1 MPICVFTYIIFIRF
15 RLNFCVFGVFV
26 VTKKISFFA
35 NLSYFLV
42 LLVFVGVRI
51 CSGFGLF
58 SFLGDYADSI
68 MGFVTQVGI
77 ILLLPLLVFKC
88 LSKKSFKETFS
99 FCTYKKTSWKVLASA
114 VVLGVIVF
122 FLNFYVSSFFQNII
136 TGLGYK
142 PVSNAGGGLPNTW
155 WVLLLDLFTTAVL
168 AGVCEE
174 TLHRGLLLH
183 GNSNLGITKSII
195 LSGVLF
201 GLLHLNIMQFFY
213 ATLIGIFL
221 GYLCVLCNSIFP
233 CMIVHFMNN
242 ALCVIVSFGS
252 QNGWGIGKIFT
263 LLADFLTK
271 NLVLGGIFFVLL
283 LGLLVILAWELTKY
297 MAKESFKYSFGK
309 RQKEL
314 ANLAIR
320 DSFFK
325 QIDDIRNGEKEGNSI
340 FRTSEKTIFL
350 DFKQFVNFVG
360 ESIEKNKN
368 ASNSNA
374 NFVLDESNS
383 SKQIFKTKFG
393 EKLENKEIKN
403 LELKTKILIYGSF
416 ALGTIF

>member
-1 MPICVFTYIIFIRF
+1 MFI
-15 RLNFCVFGVFV
+15 
-26 VTKKISFFA
+26 VTKKISFYS
-35 NLSYFLV
+35 NLSYFVV

-58 SFLGDYADSI
+58 SFLGEYADTI
-68 MGFVTQVGI
+68 MAFVTQVGI
-77 ILLLPLLVFKC
+77 ILLLPLLIFKT
-88 LSKKSFKETFS
+88 LSKKNFKEAFA
-99 FCTYKKTSWKVLASA
+99 FCSYKKTSWKVLASA
-114 VVLGVIVF
+114 VVLGIVVF

-142 PVSNAGGGLPNTW
+142 PVTGADSGLPNTW
-155 WVLLLDLFTTAVL
+155 WGLLLDLFTTAVL

-183 GNSNLGITKSII
+183 GNSNLGITKAIV

-221 GYLCVLCNSIFP
+221 GYLCVMCNSIFP

-242 ALCVIVSFGS
+242 ALCVIVSFGA
-252 QNGWGIGKIFT
+252 QNGWGVGKIFNI
-263 LLADFLTK
+263 LAEFLTQ
-271 NLVLGGIFFVLL
+271 NFVLGGIFFVLL
-283 LGLLVILAWELTKY
+283 LGLLVIFAWELTKF

-325 QIDDIRNGEKEGNSI
+325 QIEDIKSGEKA
-340 FRTSEKTIFL
+340 EKPLFHTEDKMIFL

-360 ESIEKNKN
+360 ENIEKNKQADKKFIEN
-368 ASNSNA
+368 DAQK
-374 NFVLDESNS
+374 S
-383 SKQIFKTKFG
+383 SEKNVVFKTKIG
-393 EKLENKEIKN
+393 ENFLSKDKEIKDI
-403 LELKTKILIYGSF
+403 ELKTKILLYGSL
-416 ALGTIF
+416 ALGTIVTIMTFIWGLLR